1 MFKTQIRYQPQQNK
15 KTRITVKL
23 LGLGVPSKLTV
34 ATQTIHI
41 FVFWQRKRTATLL
54 KKLVTVFIKRR

>member
-34 ATQTIHI
+34 ATQTIHS
-41 FVFWQRKRTATLL
+41 FVFLA
-54 KKLVTVFIKRR
+54 KKANSNTPEKISHCIY